1 MTFTPNIPQASQSLG
16 QTQQPIQNNFT
27 NYNNLVSVDHV
38 APNALNQ
45 GNHKQVTFYQ
55 YGAAPYTTG
64 ANQSFLYTLNASAAG
79 SQLVYQPTIVNP
91 GFAVPVSP
99 RAIARILRTNL
110 PLTYSVVG
118 GPYGAS
124 TQFNTAAPT
133 SISLTSFIFNFA
145 SSLATT
151 DYFVYIS
158 VENILSGG
166 VCCGI
171 STKTNAG
178 FTVYHNV
185 PNPVS
190 NMYFTVMVY

>member
-99 RAIARILRTNL
+99 RALGRISRTGAT
-110 PLTYSVVG
+110 TYSLVG
-118 GPYGAS
+118 GAYGAS
-124 TQFNTAAPT
+124 TSFNAAAPT
-133 SISLTSFIFNFA
+133 GGFSNSFVFNFL
-145 SSLATT
+145 SPLATT
-151 DYFVYIS
+151 DYFVMIS
-158 VENILSGG
+158 LESNVNNPCSIN
-166 VCCGI
+166 
-171 STKTNAG
+171 TKTTSG
-178 FTVYHNV
+178 FNV
-185 PNPVS
+185 TFGASATPPT
-190 NMYFTVMVY
+190 FFAIMVF